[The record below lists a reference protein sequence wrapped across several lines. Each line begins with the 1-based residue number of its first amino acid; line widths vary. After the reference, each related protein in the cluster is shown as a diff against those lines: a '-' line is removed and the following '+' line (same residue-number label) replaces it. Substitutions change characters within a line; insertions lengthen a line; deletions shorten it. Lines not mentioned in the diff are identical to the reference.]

1 MAVILGFAST
11 PKLDDEIVV
20 ALFDEHASGLVRA
33 VRLMVDDVGE
43 AEEIVQEAFTRLLTS
58 RRRLREIDK
67 APAYLRSVA
76 FNLARSRL
84 RSRAV
89 ARRKTPLLVGPGDA
103 ESFAG
108 RVNEPAESVAMATIE
123 REHLAAAL
131 DELSDRQRECLVLRY
146 YLSLSEAEIADTL
159 GISKGSVKTHT
170 SRGIEAMA
178 SILERTR

>member
-1 MAVILGFAST
+1 MAAILGFAPT
-11 PKLDDEIVV
+11 PKLDDDVVV
-20 ALFDEHASGLVRA
+20 ALFDEHASGLRA

-84 RSRAV
+84 RSRGV
-89 ARRKTPLLVGPGDA
+89 ARRKAPLLIGPGDN
-103 ESFAG
+103 ESIAG
-108 RVNEPAESVAMATIE
+108 HDNEPAETAALANLE
-123 REHLAAAL
+123 RQHLARAL
-131 DELSDRQRECLVLRY
+131 DQLSDRQRECLVLRY

-178 SILERTR
+178 TIMERSR